1 MLDTIIIGLIIL
13 SALVYGF
20 WQYFAEPDDAHRKKK
35 SKFFLLILGKSMLGI
50 TTCFHIKEFK
60 RQK

>member
-20 WQYFAEPDDAHRKKK
+20 WQYFAEPDETHRKKK
-35 SKFFLLILGKSMLGI
+35 SEFFRL
-50 TTCFHIKEFK
+50 F
-60 RQK
+60 